1 MPELDAHSGEPDA
14 PATGD
19 ARAIPASEGG
29 TAASA
34 RREAPAAAGPNTRS
48 TADGYRSRWT
58 WDRVTWGTHC
68 LNCLAG
74 CPYRVF
80 TRDGAVA
87 FEEQGGTIDPVGSG
101 VPDLNPLG
109 CQKGGSWSAQ
119 LTSEERVLH
128 PLRRVGERGSG
139 TWEEISWEE
148 ALAAVAESVVT
159 AIDEDGPESV
169 VFEESVE
176 GGLLA
181 QAPFLRLA
189 SLLGAVTLD
198 ANGLV
203 NDLPTGQHLTFGKF
217 SCASTVDDTFLAD
230 VLLLWHSNPAYTSI
244 PYHHF
249 ISEARYRGARVVA
262 IAPDYNA
269 SAVGSD
275 LYVPVRPGTDAA
287 LALSMCRV
295 LLDEDLWDRSFVTTQ
310 TDMAFLV
317 RNDTGRYLRQRDLE
331 RGGGEETFYLWDR
344 QTGLVQ
350 APRASLDLGAID
362 PLLSGTFTVE
372 LADGSSV
379 EVAPLMDRLRLHLEG
394 YAPEDAS
401 AVCGVS
407 ASTIRTLARMV
418 AGGKSKILEGF
429 NGPKYYHGDLMERS
443 MCLLLAL
450 TGNWGK
456 PGTGIQGLALAG
468 LDGYLLSSMKTHTG
482 VEETSRVLDG
492 VDQAMA
498 SLRQRDPD
506 ATDEMLGNQL
516 LTLATS
522 SGTSSPPVFFNY
534 HHAGYAETWN
544 RAEWSDPT
552 MTKSFGAYL
561 QDAVRRG
568 WWGGVARPGAS
579 TPPRVLFS
587 VGTNPLRRARGGR
600 AKLVDTLW
608 PKLDT
613 VVVVDFRMSATALHA
628 DIVLPAAMQYE
639 RVNVQYPI
647 THMLRLCFSD
657 AATPPRG
664 ESRTEWQIFSAL
676 AQAIS
681 ERAAARGLDEYVDA
695 RRQTRHIDRLGDDFV
710 QGGEL
715 ADEETVLDE
724 WVRDSADAGTLPAGS
739 SIDRLR
745 SEGSIR
751 FTGLGTFSPGLSVA
765 ADVRPDEVMTAFR
778 WHVEKNLPFPTLTR
792 RAQFYIDHPWFL
804 EAGEGLPVHK
814 EPPNMGGDW
823 PLVLTSGHSRWTIHS
838 IGMGNRQLLGTHRG
852 QPLVV
857 MSEPDAAARSV
868 VDGDQVRVSND
879 HGRFEAMVRVTP
891 RVRPGQIIV
900 YNGFEPHMFP
910 RWEGANEVEPGMV
923 KWLHLVGK
931 YGHLRYLPFGWQ
943 PVPADRAV
951 FVEVTAVTGNP
962 GAGAPAGKPPPVA
975 AAGAPAARPQQ
986 GGNGT

>member
-1 MPELDAHSGEPDA
+1 MSVAA
-14 PATGD
+14 PTNPGAGTGPAETTD
-19 ARAIPASEGG
+19 PAGAARA
-29 TAASA
+29 T
-34 RREAPAAAGPNTRS
+34 EA
-48 TADGYRSRWT
+48 GYRARWT

-74 CPYRVF
+74 CPYRVY
-80 TRDGAVA
+80 TRDGVVA
-87 FEEQGGTIDPVGSG
+87 FEEQGGTIDPVTAS
-101 VPDLNPLG
+101 VPDMNPLG
-109 CQKGGSWSAQ
+109 CQKGGAWSVQ
-119 LTSEERVLH
+119 LASEDRVLH

-139 TWEEISWEE
+139 QWERISWEE
-148 ALAAVAESVVT
+148 ALTAIADTVVT

-230 VLLLWHSNPAYTSI
+230 VLLLWHANPAYTSI

-295 LLDEDLWDRSFVTTQ
+295 LLDEDLWDRGFVATQ
-310 TDMAFLV
+310 TDLPLLV
-317 RNDTGRYLRQRDLE
+317 REDTGRFLRQRDVE
-331 RGGGEETFYLWDR
+331 RGGSEEAFYLWD
-344 QTGLVQ
+344 QATGLVP
-350 APRASLDLGAID
+350 APRGTLDLGGVD
-362 PLLSGTFTVE
+362 PALSGSFAVT
-372 LADGSSV
+372 LADGTQAQV
-379 EVAPLMDRLRLHLEG
+379 TPVMDRLRAHLDA
-394 YAPEDAS
+394 YSPEDAS
-401 AVCGVS
+401 AVCGV
-407 ASTIRTLARMV
+407 APGTIRTLARTV
-418 AGGKSKILEGF
+418 AGRRCKILEGF

-450 TGNWGK
+450 TGNWGRS
-456 PGTGIQGLALAG
+456 GSGIQGLALAG
-468 LDGYLLSSMKTHTG
+468 LDGYLLFSMKTRTG
-482 VEETSRVLDG
+482 VEETARVLDG
-492 VDQAMA
+492 VDQAMEG
-498 SLRQRDPD
+498 LRQRDPE
-506 ATDEMLGNQL
+506 ATDEMLGNNL
-516 LTLATS
+516 LALATS
-522 SGTSSPPVFFNY
+522 SGTSAPPVFFNF
-534 HHAGYAETWN
+534 HHAGYDQTWN
-544 RAEWSDPT
+544 RSEWSDPA
-552 MTKSFGAYL
+552 MTKPFGSYL

-579 TPPRVLFS
+579 QPPRVLFS

-600 AKLVDTLW
+600 ARLVDTLW
-608 PKLDT
+608 PKLDM

-647 THMLRLCFSD
+647 THMLRLSFSD
-657 AATPPRG
+657 AATEPRG

-676 AQAIS
+676 ARAIA
-681 ERAAARGLDEYVDA
+681 ERAEARDLATYVDA
-695 RRQTRHIDRLGDDFV
+695 RRQTRHAERLGDDFV
-710 QGGEL
+710 LGGAL
-715 ADEETVLDE
+715 ASDEDVLDE

-739 SIDRLR
+739 TVDELR
-745 SEGSIR
+745 RVGSLR
-751 FTGLGTFSPGLSVA
+751 FTGLGVFAPGLSVA
-765 ADVRPDEVMTAFR
+765 ADVRPDDVMTAFS
-778 WHVEKNLPFPTLTR
+778 WHVERLLPFPTLTR
-792 RAQFYIDHPWFL
+792 RAQFYIDHPWFI
-804 EAGEGLPVHK
+804 EGGEVLPVHK
-814 EPPNMGGDW
+814 DPPRMGGEW
-823 PLVLTSGHSRWTIHS
+823 PLVLTSGHARWTVHS
-838 IGMGNRQLLGTHRG
+838 IGMGNRHLLGTHRG
-852 QPLVV
+852 QPLVIL
-857 MSEPDAAARSV
+857 SEPDAAAREV
-868 VDGDQVRVSND
+868 RDGDSVRVAND
-879 HGRFEAMVRVTP
+879 HGQFEAMARVTP
-891 RVRPGQIIV
+891 RVRPGQVIV

-951 FVEVTAVTGNP
+951 FVEVTR
-962 GAGAPAGKPPPVA
+962 VA
-975 AAGAPAARPQQ
+975 RGGAAGGHGEEA
-986 GGNGT
+986 